1 MAWSVG
7 TNTCSHLAPAGV
19 YHELVDAGQLE
30 QYLTWI
36 ARESAAFTATIS
48 ATALER
54 AVPTCPAWTLRELV
68 WHLGRVQE
76 FWTEDLTRPAD
87 AEPDFSGERA
97 PGPDDADEL
106 AAWMRTR
113 TDNLV
118 QTLRA
123 TPADTPVWTWW
134 NDDRTAGAIA
144 RHQAQEAAV
153 HRYDAQSAC
162 GTPEPLDAALA
173 DDGVDEFCWIARQLR
188 GSTPVAFRTT
198 DTKHDYS
205 AAVAGVRPVA
215 TVSAS
220 ASDLVLLLYG
230 RVPLAAVAVDGDRDA
245 AGAFLVPIE

>member
-1 MAWSVG
+1 MD
-7 TNTCSHLAPAGV
+7 PR
-19 YHELVDAGQLE
+19 QLE

-48 ATALER
+48 AAALDR

-68 WHLGRVQE
+68 SHLGRVQE
-76 FWTEDLTRPAD
+76 FWTEDLSRPAD
-87 AEPDFSGERA
+87 AEPDFSRERT

-106 AAWMRTR
+106 VAWMQTR

-123 TPADTPVWTWW
+123 TPTDTPAWTWW
-134 NDDRTAGAIA
+134 NEDRTAGAIA

-162 GTPEPLDAALA
+162 GTPAPLDAALA

-198 DTKHDYS
+198 DTEHEYS

-220 ASDLVLLLYG
+220 ASDIVLLLYG
-230 RVPLAAVAVDGDRDA
+230 RVPLAAVAVEGDRA
-245 AGAFLVPIE
+245 AVAAFLVPVE